1 MAAGLNPNCA
11 VAVAMR
17 PLGKAQKEK
26 PVVLLILEHRVG
38 LVSCSVFTQKTSVAL
53 FTKTLA

>member
-11 VAVAMR
+11 VAVR